1 LYFYLASN
9 SSAAGPMSFSKSSWK
24 QESLDQRRSSQ
35 DLGDALNKASTRA
48 SLYELKLKGLETDL
62 AESLSNFR
70 AVDSLLQETLTGL
83 QRHARRADH
92 ALNLTVPYINNALD
106 QSRDELTHL
115 AETLPAI
122 RTEVSDIRT
131 VYDTG
136 RQKAQKLVA
145 DLEWLDTDF
154 YERWRAII
162 FTSSSPVSWRW
173 KAIMRL
179 LFAVSFIVFAYMSWI
194 ALRGAYRAHR
204 QRLVWGERLMS

>member
-1 LYFYLASN
+1 LTLTRS
-9 SSAAGPMSFSKSSWK
+9 MSFSTSSRNH
-24 QESLDQRRSSQ
+24 ESLERRRSSQ
-35 DLGDALNKASTRA
+35 DLADTLKKASTRA
-48 SLYELKLKGLETDL
+48 SRYELQMKGLEANL

-70 AVDSLLQETLTGL
+70 AVDSLLQETFTVLN
-83 QRHARRADH
+83 QNASRADD
-92 ALNLTVPYINNALD
+92 ALNSTVPHIYNELD
-106 QSRDELTHL
+106 KSGDELTAL
-115 AETLPAI
+115 AESLPTI
-122 RTEVSDIRT
+122 RTDVSDIRS
-131 VYDTG
+131 VYDSG

-173 KAIMRL
+173 KALMRL

-194 ALRGAYRAHR
+194 AVGGAYRAHQ